1 MEFFPG
7 SWFHLFLFSLFS
19 LFCYI
24 SWIQCEHTLRYKEVG
39 CLHRTRTTTTEK
51 FWPCLWNLGFSSGP
65 RNGRALLCQKATG
78 WSTHRSYQCNVVSM
92 VQWTIFNKL
101 SIEVWPKPPCK
112 AQGKGEE
119 DEADR
124 GRGGKTTVGNGQ
136 AWVSPS
142 PRGQW
147 KSGENGGNWLWN
159 HLWCPN
165 NPCS

>member
-1 MEFFPG
+1 
-7 SWFHLFLFSLFS
+7 
-19 LFCYI
+19 
-24 SWIQCEHTLRYKEVG
+24 
-39 CLHRTRTTTTEK
+39 
-51 FWPCLWNLGFSSGP
+51 
-65 RNGRALLCQKATG
+65 
-78 WSTHRSYQCNVVSM
+78 M

-142 PRGQW
+142 PRGQG
-147 KSGENGGNWLWN
+147 KMEETGCEIICGALTTHAVKG
-159 HLWCPN
+159 
-165 NPCS
+165 